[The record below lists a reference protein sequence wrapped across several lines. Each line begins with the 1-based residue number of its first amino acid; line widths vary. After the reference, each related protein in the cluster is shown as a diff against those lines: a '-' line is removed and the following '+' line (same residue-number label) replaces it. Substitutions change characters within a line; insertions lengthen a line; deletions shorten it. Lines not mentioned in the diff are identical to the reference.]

1 MILEIISALEQQTN
15 IPVKPFG
22 TDIIETCILY
32 KYYLTSDNGA
42 VKQYRLE
49 LTIICQTLKE
59 AEEIKKHIDL
69 VDTGDTPKIT
79 GCCSI
84 TQNGGGVLQN
94 LETNTVHTFLYY
106 NVIGG

>member
-49 LTIICQTLKE
+49 LTIISKTLKE
-59 AEEIKKHIDL
+59 AEEIKKRIDL

-79 GCCSI
+79 GYSI